1 MEKREFKVG
10 DKVKI
15 PKTKSTGM
23 SINNDRIQRHLA
35 NSKFDYM
42 TIKHIYLDKTLVGAI
57 HTEMEGEQNWNFKAE
72 DLEHYEEF
80 VLPKCW
86 FVLYNTKEEFDLLN
100 QFYGKGWAYCDYENK
115 CGYHNNGGNQIHTNN
130 WVESSEKSKQELLE
144 KGYIQITFQQF
155 QKYVLKQETMEKF
168 KVGDIVIGKQVN
180 IRAVS
185 GTVYRVFTL
194 DYKREI
200 AEIKEDKIRLQGD
213 TNLWFYAKDFK
224 LKTMK
229 KEIIGYKLIK
239 PEYANAAIEI
249 TGFYGDQESFIEYM
263 RKEANVKNGSFVK
276 NLKEAGVLDLWF
288 EPVYQQ
294 EKQIIQMY
302 SSNKG
307 MFEIEVVDGKAYYRP
322 ENKELPKEW
331 VRDIIN
337 SYDDILIQQ
346 RNGVNP
352 YSVKIAGLHVGCYQ
366 NCKKQDWENVYKLLK

>member
-1 MEKREFKVG
+1 MEKRE
-10 DKVKI
+10 
-15 PKTKSTGM
+15 
-23 SINNDRIQRHLA
+23 
-35 NSKFDYM
+35 
-42 TIKHIYLDKTLVGAI
+42 
-57 HTEMEGEQNWNFKAE
+57 
-72 DLEHYEEF
+72 
-80 VLPKCW
+80 
-86 FVLYNTKEEFDLLN
+86 
-100 QFYGKGWAYCDYENK
+100 
-115 CGYHNNGGNQIHTNN
+115 
-130 WVESSEKSKQELLE
+130 
-144 KGYIQITFQQF
+144 
-155 QKYVLKQETMEKF
+155 F
-168 KVGDIVIGKQVN
+168 KVGDIVIGKQQN
-180 IRAVS
+180 IKALFR
-185 GTVYRVFTL
+185 TVYPIFTPSHE
-194 DYKREI
+194 RAI

-213 TNLWFYAKDFK
+213 TDLWFYAKDFK
-224 LKTMK
+224 LETME

-249 TGFYGDQESFIEYM
+249 TGFCGDQESFIKYM

-331 VRDIIN
+331 IRDIIN

-352 YSVKIAGLHVGCYQ
+352 YNVEIAGLHIGCM
-366 NCKKQDWENVYKLLK
+366 KDTRKEDWENVYKLLK